1 MNKINLA
8 LCVSAALFAPAL
20 VGTSVAQNVQ
30 WTAASSPIQ
39 ATIAGGPWT
48 LGQGG
53 APSVNGGPKSGGAYD
68 GPTPYCTPGNSGGGA
83 PLMNSTSL
91 VNTFNPY
98 YFPWVVGSGQN
109 VKGYFDY
116 RPKNINEAVVEA
128 ISSNAGQTWTFQ
140 QMAEQLTNEC
150 PNGDPNTAND
160 SPGGNPA
167 GNDDGEGHA
176 SLISFSGVN
185 MLYTLN
191 RSTPHVD
198 SDGLIVHQITPRG
211 VNALAPLPL
220 NSPFMQPPGCTPGS
234 APGDCAQPL
243 APAANVIAGWNF
255 NSDTNTATTYST
267 IPGSPSFKINNSPA
281 PSTNNVMTSNTPTA
295 SALGMT
301 STTYVYSTQAVT
313 IPKNDGGT
321 GYAVND
327 TGTFGSS
334 GATYTV
340 STVSTGGVVTGVTV
354 SAFSTGYVVGT
365 TYTTT
370 TSGSGTGLKLKI
382 SGTTTTGSVNG
393 DDVIPTTL
401 SSDPLLVLANNSQAN
416 SNIAPN
422 DNNAWR
428 IRGVGVPSG
437 GVVGTLNTGN
447 GWNNAAPP
455 CTQGAQ
461 FMVDTTGYH
470 YIVLQFDWY
479 TTNQGVRDLQVLY
492 TTNGGTSWTP
502 VGPIQ
507 VSGGGSAFNNQITIN
522 FKALGITSVENNS
535 GFGVQMVSVFDP
547 TYQGGAGY
555 SAPGGNVCSPS
566 ATGTYTGAELD
577 ATTNQP
583 DVYNNNSGNWRFD
596 EVNFLGTTNN
606 TNPITSDP
614 IINTTGLV
622 NPDGILAVV
631 PNTSPIKVLY
641 ISKTL
646 NSDYVPPT
654 NYPLCPPSIPNGNL
668 NDDVEVVRVAT
679 TSNFVNFTDITPF
692 NTVPSAPANPKIRM
706 VNGLSDPATTSY
718 SGVRWISPNGTLI
731 KLSNG
736 NWGLFFGGGNC
747 LDGDSDAF
755 HALMYA
761 ESAGSDL
768 TNWTVINGINNPI
781 ASIAQQ
787 TGLTDPQT
795 GATNVTI
802 PANTPLIGQSVAGGQ
817 YDWFSGRVYG
827 PQAIVT
833 SPSTVSLIFAGYNAG
848 FQVGG
853 KSRDYSNYRNIGQV
867 NLQVTNSVTLP

>member
-1 MNKINLA
+1 MKKIDLA
-8 LCVSAALFAPAL
+8 LCVSIALFAPVL
-20 VGTSVAQNVQ
+20 VGTSAAQGVQ
-30 WTAASSPIQ
+30 WSATSSPIQ

-53 APSVNGGPKSGGAYD
+53 TATTGGAYD
-68 GPTPYCTPGNSGGGA
+68 GPIPYCTPGNSGGGTQ
-83 PLMNSTSL
+83 LVNSPSV

-98 YFPWVVGSGQN
+98 YFPFVVGSGQN

-116 RPKNINEAVVEA
+116 RPKDVNEAVVEA

-140 QMAEQLTNEC
+140 QMAEQLTSEC
-150 PNGDPNTAND
+150 PNSDSNTAND
-160 SPGGNPA
+160 AA
-167 GNDDGEGHA
+167 GNDNGEGHPA
-176 SLISFSGVN
+176 VINYGGSTF
-185 MLYTLN
+185 LYTLN
-191 RSTPHVD
+191 RVNGHVD
-198 SDGLIVHQITPRG
+198 TDGLIVHQILPRG
-211 VNALAPLPL
+211 ANALSPLPL
-220 NSPFMQPPGCTPGS
+220 NSPFLQ
-234 APGDCAQPL
+234 APNCSPACVQPL
-243 APAANVIAGWNF
+243 APTSNVIAGWNF
-255 NSDTNTATTYST
+255 NADTNTATTFPT
-267 IPGSPSFKINNSPA
+267 ISGSPSFNVNNGPA
-281 PSTNNVMTSNTPTA
+281 PSTNNVTTSSTPSA

-313 IPKNDGGT
+313 IPKSSAGT

-334 GATYTV
+334 GAQYTV
-340 STVSTGGVVTGVTV
+340 TSVSAGGVVTGVTV
-354 SAFSTGYVVGT
+354 SAFSSGYVVGT

-370 TSGSGTGLKLKI
+370 TSGAGSGLKLKV

-393 DDVIPTTL
+393 DDVTGTTL
-401 SSDPLLVLANNSQAN
+401 SSDPAGVQAN
-416 SNIAPN
+416 NIAPN

-428 IRGVGVPSG
+428 VRGVGVPSG
-437 GVVGTLNTGN
+437 GVIGTANTGN
-447 GWNNAAPP
+447 GWNLAAPP

-461 FMVDTTGYH
+461 FMADTTGYH

-492 TTNGGTSWTP
+492 TTNGGSTWAP

-522 FKALGITSVENNS
+522 FHALGITGVESNP
-535 GFGVQMVSVFDP
+535 GFGIQLVSVYDP

-555 SAPGGNVCSPS
+555 SAPGGNVCSG
-566 ATGTYTGAELD
+566 TGTYTAASLD
-577 ATTNQP
+577 GTTNLP

-596 EVNFLGTTNN
+596 EVNILGTTTN

-622 NPDGILAVV
+622 NPDGILAIV
-631 PNTSPIKVLY
+631 PNTFPIKVLY

-646 NSDYVPPT
+646 NSDYVAPT
-654 NYPLCPPSIPNGNL
+654 NYPQCPVSIPSGNL
-668 NDDVEVVRVAT
+668 NDDVEVVRIAT

-692 NTVPSAPANPKIRM
+692 NTVPSAPSNPQIQM

-718 SGVRWISPNGTLI
+718 SGVRWPSPNGTLI

-747 LDGDSDAF
+747 LDGDSDGF
-755 HALMYA
+755 HAVMYA
-761 ESAGSDL
+761 ESPDL
-768 TNWTVINGINNPI
+768 ENWTVINGINNPI

-802 PANTPLIGQSVAGGQ
+802 PANTPVVCQVASCTN
-817 YDWFSGRVYG
+817 DTLPWFSGRVYG

-833 SPSTVSLIFAGYNAG
+833 STGTVSLIFAGYDAG
-848 FQVGG
+848 FQLGG
-853 KSRDYSNYRNIGQV
+853 KSRDFSNYRNIGQV
-867 NLQVTNSVTLP
+867 NLQVTNGIMLP